1 MKKFMLRVMPIVLV
15 AVLVLTGSVYA
26 KALGTI
32 TGFAETIRDTVLAVV
47 RIVAVIA
54 IAIAGAR
61 YMLAGA
67 DKKAE
72 IKDSIIV
79 IVVGGVLALAA
90 TGVVDLIANLGSEIK

>member
-1 MKKFMLRVMPIVLV
+1 MKKFMLRVMPVVLV
-15 AVLVLTGSVYA
+15 VALVLTSTVYGA
-26 KALGTI
+26 ALKTI
-32 TGFAETIRDTVLAVV
+32 TDFAGTIRDTVLAVV

-72 IKDSIIV
+72 IKDSIVV

>member
-1 MKKFMLRVMPIVLV
+1 MLREMPGVLV
-15 AVLVLTGSVYA
+15 VALVWTGSVFA
-26 KALGTI
+26 KELTTVTNFANTI
-32 TGFAETIRDTVLAVV
+32 KDTVLAVV

-72 IKDSIIV
+72 IKDSIVV

-90 TGVVDLIANLGSEIK
+90 TGVVDLIAGLGKEI

>member
-1 MKKFMLRVMPIVLV
+1 MKKFMLRVMPVVLV

-72 IKDSIIV
+72 IKDSIVV

-90 TGVVDLIANLGSEIK
+90 TGVVDLIAGLGKEI

>member
-1 MKKFMLRVMPIVLV
+1 MKKFMLRVMPVVLV
-15 AVLVLTGSVYA
+15 VALVLTGSVFA
-26 KALGTI
+26 KELTTVTNFANTI
-32 TGFAETIRDTVLAVV
+32 KDTVLAVV

-72 IKDSIIV
+72 IKDSIVV

-90 TGVVDLIANLGSEIK
+90 TGVVDLIAGLGKEI

>member
-1 MKKFMLRVMPIVLV
+1 MKKFMLRVMPVVLV
-15 AVLVLTGSVYA
+15 VALVLTGSVFA
-26 KALGTI
+26 KELVTI
-32 TGFAETIRDTVLAVV
+32 TNFANTIKDTVLAVV

-72 IKDSIIV
+72 IKDSIVV

-90 TGVVDLIANLGSEIK
+90 TGVVDLIAGLGKEI

>member
-1 MKKFMLRVMPIVLV
+1 MKKFMLRVMPVVLV
-15 AVLVLTGSVYA
+15 VALVLTGSVFA
-26 KALGTI
+26 KELTTI
-32 TGFAETIRDTVLAVV
+32 TNFASTIKDTVLAVV

-72 IKDSIIV
+72 IKDSIVV

-90 TGVVDLIANLGSEIK
+90 TGVVDLIASLGKEI